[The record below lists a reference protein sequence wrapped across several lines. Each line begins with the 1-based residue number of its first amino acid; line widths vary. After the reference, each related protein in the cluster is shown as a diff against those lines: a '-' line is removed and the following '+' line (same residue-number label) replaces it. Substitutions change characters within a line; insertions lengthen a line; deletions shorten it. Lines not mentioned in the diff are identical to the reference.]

1 MKKNETGRTMVE
13 IVSVLVIMGILS
25 VVGVAW
31 YVNVTRQQK
40 IEAVLNTLRMKT
52 VEVSAALNGRQF
64 DSIEEENKFLAGFKG
79 YSAGYV
85 FSFRASDDGD
95 GFVTELSYLN
105 REPVKGRM
113 CRELITEMSKQQF
126 VSDVSFTLN
135 NEEME
140 DGSKQDLTVPLNGQ
154 YVDLEAVCGG

>member
-1 MKKNETGRTMVE
+1 MKKNEFGRTMVE
-13 IVSVLVIMGILS
+13 IISVLVIMGILS
-25 VVGVAW
+25 VVGVVW
-31 YVNVTRQQK
+31 YSDVMQRQK
-40 IEAVLNTLRMKT
+40 VETVLNTLRLKT
-52 VEVSAALNGRQF
+52 VEISAALNGRQF
-64 DSIEEENKFLAGFKG
+64 DSIEEKNKFLAGFKAF
-79 YSAGYV
+79 SAGYV
-85 FSFRASDDGD
+85 FSFRASDEGD

-105 REPVKGRM
+105 REPVKGRI
-113 CRELITEMSKQQF
+113 CRELIIEMSKQQF